1 MSKPTNINEPCL
13 IIAEAGVNHNGSE
26 RMAFQLVDAAIAA
39 GADAV
44 KFQTFNAETL
54 VTRAKKASIKRCR
67 LVKASVAILRGWV
80 VSHDVSASGR
90 LLREEKYRIPLPHS
104 MKSRRT
110 FLLTWAV
117 NVLRSPQVN
126 D

>member
-54 VTRAKKASIKRCR
+54 VTRMAKKASYQEVQTGEGSQFAMLKGLELPAKTFRR
-67 LVKASVAILRGWV
+67 LA
-80 VSHDVSASGR
+80 D
-90 LLREEKYRIPLPHS
+90 Y
-104 MKSRRT
+104 
-110 FLLTWAV
+110 
-117 NVLRSPQVN
+117 
-126 D
+126 